1 MAFKK
6 TIIGLA
12 SIAAVVGGVGYYM
25 NTPNSNVSILQH
37 EANNLD
43 RDNTLVF
50 CIGRSPRAL
59 SPAIVADGTSYN
71 SSSRVIFNRLV
82 ENERGSTKLIPA
94 LAQSWE
100 VSDDSKEVT
109 LHLRHGVKFNDND
122 IFTPTRD
129 FNADDVLF
137 TFSRMLDKDNPYNK
151 VSGGV
156 YPYWN
161 IMGFGSLINK
171 VEKIDDYTVK
181 FYLNQPNV
189 TFVSD
194 LAMDVLSIYSKE
206 YADFLLKEGKP
217 ELIDQKPIGTGPWK
231 LDQYI
236 KDTAIR
242 YTINPNYFRGPA
254 EISTL
259 IYSITP
265 DPTSRLAKVI
275 TGQCDFMEAPN
286 SADQAEVI
294 KKYNLKTSLQTG
306 LNVAYI
312 ALNNDKEFL
321 KDVRVRKALDM
332 AIDKQAIARL
342 VYNNQVVMD
351 GHVLTSTMLGY
362 DPNLKVDQY
371 DPEKAK
377 ELLAQAGYANGFD
390 IKIFVQPVSR
400 SSNPNPARTAELIQ
414 QDWKKIGVNA
424 TLETTE
430 YNEFIKQT
438 RAGNFEAGTYGWSG
452 DNGDPDNFLTP
463 LLSSGSIGK
472 SNYSRFANAEFD
484 RLVTL
489 GRTTPDT
496 EERAKIYAQAEAVF
510 EQNQP
515 FIVIGH
521 SMLLAI
527 MRPEVVDYKYT
538 PFGFVEFYGVKKVD
552 PSKQDIST
560 ND

>member
-1 MAFKK
+1 MSLKK
-6 TIIGLA
+6 TLISFAGL
-12 SIAAVVGGVGYYM
+12 AAVVGGVAAYM
-25 NTPNSNVSILQH
+25 NSGKNIDDKRVTATN
-37 EANNLD
+37 D
-43 RDNTLVF
+43 KTLVF

-94 LAQSWE
+94 LAESWE
-100 VSDDSKEVT
+100 VSEDSLEVT
-109 LHLRHGVKFNDND
+109 LHLRKGVTFNDND
-122 IFTPTRD
+122 IFTPTRE
-129 FNADDVLF
+129 FNADDVIF

-151 VSGGV
+151 VGGGN

-161 IMGFGSLINK
+161 IMGFSSLVNHLEK
-171 VEKIDDYTVK
+171 VDDYTVK
-181 FYLNQPNV
+181 VYLNQPNV

-206 YADFLLKEGKP
+206 YADFLLSEGKP

-231 LDQYI
+231 LDTYI

-242 YTINPNYFRGPA
+242 YTVNPNYFRGQA
-254 EISTL
+254 DIGTL

-286 SADQAEVI
+286 SIDQATVI
-294 KKYNLKTSLQTG
+294 DKYNLKTSLQTG
-306 LNVAYI
+306 LNVAYL
-312 ALNNDKEFL
+312 ALNNDLEVL
-321 KDVRVRKALDM
+321 KDVRVRRALDM
-332 AIDKQAIARL
+332 AIDKEAIAKL
-342 VYNNQVVMD
+342 VYNDQVVVD

-362 DPNLKVDQY
+362 DPDLKVAKY
-371 DPEKAK
+371 DPEEAK
-377 ELLAQAGYANGFD
+377 KLLAQAGYPNGFS

-400 SSNPNPARTAELIQ
+400 SSNPNPRRTAELIQ
-414 QDWKKIGVNA
+414 QDWKKIGVEA

-438 RAGNFEAGTYGWSG
+438 RAGNFETGTYGWSG
-452 DNGDPDNFLTP
+452 DNGDSDNFLTP

-472 SNYSRFANAEFD
+472 SNYSRFNNSEFD
-484 RLVTL
+484 RLVEL
-489 GRTTPDT
+489 ARTTADT
-496 EERAKIYAQAEAVF
+496 DERAKIYAQAERVF
-510 EQNQP
+510 VENQP

-527 MRPEVVDYKYT
+527 MRPEVLDYKYT
-538 PFGFVEFYGVKKVD
+538 PFGFVEFYGVKLAD
-552 PSKQDIST
+552 R
-560 ND
+560 N

>member
-1 MAFKK
+1 
-6 TIIGLA
+6 
-12 SIAAVVGGVGYYM
+12 M
-25 NTPNSNVSILQH
+25 NSGKNIDDKRVTATN
-37 EANNLD
+37 D
-43 RDNTLVF
+43 KTLVF

-94 LAQSWE
+94 LAESWE
-100 VSDDSKEVT
+100 VSEDSLEVT
-109 LHLRHGVKFNDND
+109 LHLRKGVTFNDND
-122 IFTPTRD
+122 IFTPTRE
-129 FNADDVLF
+129 FNADDVIF

-151 VSGGV
+151 VGGGN

-161 IMGFGSLINK
+161 IMGFSSLVNHLEK
-171 VEKIDDYTVK
+171 VDDYTVK
-181 FYLNQPNV
+181 VYLNQPNV

-206 YADFLLKEGKP
+206 YADFLLSEGKP

-231 LDQYI
+231 LDTYI

-242 YTINPNYFRGPA
+242 YTVNPNYFRGQA
-254 EISTL
+254 DIGTL

-286 SADQAEVI
+286 SIDQATVI
-294 KKYNLKTSLQTG
+294 DKYNLKTSLQTG
-306 LNVAYI
+306 LNVAYL
-312 ALNNDKEFL
+312 ALNNDLEVL
-321 KDVRVRKALDM
+321 KDVRVRRALDM
-332 AIDKQAIARL
+332 AIDKEAIAKL
-342 VYNNQVVMD
+342 VYNDQVVVD

-362 DPNLKVDQY
+362 DPDLKVAKY
-371 DPEKAK
+371 DPEEAK
-377 ELLAQAGYANGFD
+377 KLLAQAGYPNGFS

-400 SSNPNPARTAELIQ
+400 SSNPNPRRTAELIQ
-414 QDWKKIGVNA
+414 QDWKKIGVEA

-438 RAGNFEAGTYGWSG
+438 RAGNFETGTYGWSG
-452 DNGDPDNFLTP
+452 DNGDSDNFLTP

-472 SNYSRFANAEFD
+472 SNYSRFNNSEFD
-484 RLVTL
+484 RLVEL
-489 GRTTPDT
+489 ARTTADT
-496 EERAKIYAQAEAVF
+496 DERAKIYAQAERVF
-510 EQNQP
+510 VENQP

-527 MRPEVVDYKYT
+527 MRPEVLDYKYT
-538 PFGFVEFYGVKKVD
+538 PFGFVEFYGVKLAD
-552 PSKQDIST
+552 R
-560 ND
+560 N